1 MMLRKFFRKPA
12 DVIVFLLFIAL
23 IAFAVYLFFFRKL
36 NHSNLTEEEDLPMIL
51 KRDTLIAITDNSST
65 SYFIYKGQP
74 LGYQYELL
82 TEFADHLGVALRI
95 VPVSSI
101 EESFLRLK
109 GGEADLIAMDLT
121 VTAPRSDLI
130 AFSRPLSETRQVL
143 VQRKPLEVPK
153 KKKKK
158 DPLPG
163 LITKLAD
170 LSGKTIHVQKNSSH
184 SMRIRNLAS
193 ENGININI
201 VEVDQDSEDLIAMVS
216 EGEIEF
222 TVADDHVAMANST
235 WYDNLDI
242 ATEVSLPQD
251 VAWAAKQGSDSLLK
265 VLNRWLES
273 FIGTKK
279 YTKIYSKYFISKKSN
294 HLKESEYHSLKGGKL
309 SPYDALIRKH
319 TADSPWDWRFVAAI
333 MYEESRFN
341 ARAQS
346 WAGAY
351 GLMQLMPG
359 TARKFGVKN
368 PEIPEQQIK
377 GGIRLLNFLNEKLPD
392 EINNPDERARYVLAC
407 YNIGM
412 SHILDAYYLALK
424 YNEDPSKW
432 EVAEKYLLLKSKP
445 KYFND
450 PVVKGGYARGRETRK
465 FVQKVYTRFLDYK
478 NTLPE

>member
-1 MMLRKFFRKPA
+1 MMLRNLLKKPA
-12 DVIVFLLFIAL
+12 DFIVLLLFVAL
-23 IAFAVYLFFFRKL
+23 LAFAAYLFLFRKVAREPAL
-36 NHSNLTEEEDLPMIL
+36 PEEDLPMIL
-51 KRDTLIAITDNSST
+51 KRDTLIALTDNSST
-65 SYFIYKGQP
+65 SYFLYKGQP

-82 TEFADHLGVALRI
+82 TEFAEHLGVALRI
-95 VPVSSI
+95 VSVSSI
-101 EESFLRLK
+101 EESLLRLK
-109 GGEADLIAMDLT
+109 AGEADLIAMDLT

-143 VQRKPLEVPK
+143 VQRKSEDFK

-158 DPLPG
+158 DQDPN
-163 LITKLAD
+163 LITKLTD
-170 LSGKTIHVQKNSSH
+170 LSGKTVHVQKNSSH
-184 SMRIRNLAS
+184 RMRVRNLAS

-216 EGEIEF
+216 EGEIEY

-242 ATEVSLPQD
+242 TTEVSLPQD
-251 VAWAAKQGSDSLLK
+251 VAWAAKLGSDSLLG
-265 VLNRWLES
+265 VLNQWIES

-279 YTKIYSKYFISKKSN
+279 YTKIYSKYFISKKSS
-294 HLKESEYHSLKGGKL
+294 HLKESEFHSMKGGKL
-309 SPYDALIRKH
+309 SHFDALIRKH

-333 MYEESRFN
+333 MFEESRFN
-341 ARAQS
+341 PRAQS

-359 TARKFGVKN
+359 TARRFGVKN
-368 PEIPEQQIK
+368 IEKPEEQIK
-377 GGIRLLNFLNEKLPD
+377 GGIRLLNYLNEKLPA
-392 EINNPDERARYVLAC
+392 EIIDPDERARYVLAC

-465 FVQKVYTRFLDYK
+465 FVQKVYKRFLDYK
-478 NTLPE
+478 NTLPG